1 MTIMHEEQD
10 QRCDTC
16 KHEKEPWVNGC
27 SDCFDYELWEPK
39 DEEERS
45 DERELV

>member
-1 MTIMHEEQD
+1 MTDEEK
-10 QRCDTC
+10 RCNTC
-16 KHEKEPWVNGC
+16 KHETEPWVNGC

-45 DERELV
+45 DEREPDRS

>member
-1 MTIMHEEQD
+1 MTIIHEEQD

-45 DERELV
+45 DEREPV